1 MSGDHPA
8 PFTWSL
14 VSRFIEMFPSVTSL
28 LDPFCGTGT
37 TLFQAKRLN
46 RQAIGIEIE
55 PKVSRDRGEEVAQEA
70 GVLMTWLVFWSPL
83 LFAACAS
90 DPSWPYTKP
99 ETTEAMRR
107 ADYAGCV
114 EQFKPIGW
122 ASGTGAQI
130 AYHACMRDLGYSQV
144 EWTR

>member
-8 PFTWSL
+8 PFHWKL

-55 PKVSRDRGEEVAQEA
+55 PKYCEIAVKRLRQEVLA
-70 GVLMTWLVFWSPL
+70 FS
-83 LFAACAS
+83 
-90 DPSWPYTKP
+90 
-99 ETTEAMRR
+99 
-107 ADYAGCV
+107 
-114 EQFKPIGW
+114 
-122 ASGTGAQI
+122 
-130 AYHACMRDLGYSQV
+130 
-144 EWTR
+144 